1 MSYISRRAAPL
12 VCLLLLSITLL
23 AACGAG
29 VLAGGG
35 NAFYVQDVIQDAQMY
50 AGQEITID
58 GAYVWR
64 PDPMISVLALGVSTL
79 DSGLDA
85 QPLGEPIWLENF
97 PAEVTSDL
105 HQPGDAVYGFVRVT
119 GRFETGGAFG
129 PQGSY
134 QHRLDVVQ
142 AEAIEQI
149 RYVEHRIEPGS
160 LGEGKVSLF
169 ELQANP
175 AAYNGQRI
183 TTRGYYFWNTLIW
196 VLAEGVATEEGGS
209 SPQPLGNPIWMEGFP
224 PDVSTM
230 LNVGPNNTFVWGQVE
245 VTGTFQTGGSFGKDG
260 NYQSIFFVE
269 SATALENASQ

>member
-1 MSYISRRAAPL
+1 MSYISGRAASL
-12 VCLLLLSITLL
+12 VVLLLLSMTIL
-23 AACGAG
+23 AACGANA
-29 VLAGGG
+29 LAGGDVL
-35 NAFYVQDVIQDAQMY
+35 YVQDVIQDAQTY

-64 PDPMISVLALGVSTL
+64 PEPMISVLALGVSTL

-85 QPLGEPIWLENF
+85 QPLGDPIWLENF

-129 PQGSY
+129 PQGTY
-134 QHRLDVVQ
+134 QHRLDVAQ
-142 AEAIEQI
+142 AQAIEQV
-149 RYVEHRIEPGS
+149 RYVEHRLEQQT

-169 ELQANP
+169 ELQQNP
-175 AAYNGQRI
+175 QAYNGQRI
-183 TTRGYYFWNTLIW
+183 TTQGYYFWNTLIW

-209 SPQPLGNPIWMEGFP
+209 SPQPLGDPIWMEGFP

-230 LNVGPNNTFVWGQVE
+230 LNVGPNNTFVWGKVE
-245 VTGTFQTGGSFGKDG
+245 VTGTFQTGGGFGKDG
-260 NYQSIFFVE
+260 NYESIFFVE
-269 SATALENASQ
+269 SATALENTSE